1 MSLFL
6 ILIGAAMLI
15 HGIRKITG
23 LVREDISKD
32 SEMDK
37 KLLSKETR
45 YFIGRYYAGFQ
56 ATIAGLGAIALG
68 LIIYFAH

>member
-1 MSLFL
+1 
-6 ILIGAAMLI
+6 
-15 HGIRKITG
+15 
-23 LVREDISKD
+23 
-32 SEMDK
+32 MDK

-68 LIIYFAH
+68 LIIYFGH